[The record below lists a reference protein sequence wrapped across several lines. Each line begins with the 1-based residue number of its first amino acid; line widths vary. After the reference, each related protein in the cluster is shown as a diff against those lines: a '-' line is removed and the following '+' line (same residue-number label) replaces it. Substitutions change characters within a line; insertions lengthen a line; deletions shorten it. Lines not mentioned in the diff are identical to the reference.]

1 MSTHNPDKT
10 HPGSS
15 PSALMPIQSRRF
27 SLYKTISWRIIG
39 STDTFV
45 IAWLISG
52 TLAKASVVAIAE
64 VLTKPVL
71 YYLHERIWT
80 TIKFGRVSL
89 SSPEENGTAIATGE
103 CKTRSLIKA
112 ISWRIIATTDTTI
125 IALIVTGHL
134 PSALAIG
141 SIEILTKTVLYYYHE
156 RAWLKFL
163 FMKHNTDA
171 SRNRAHQASKRTVDP
186 APTVSA
192 VRPDGGRATA
202 PLSEVR

>member
-1 MSTHNPDKT
+1 
-10 HPGSS
+10 
-15 PSALMPIQSRRF
+15 MPIQSRRF

-80 TIKFGRVSL
+80 KVKFGRL
-89 SSPEENGTAIATGE
+89 PPTALEKNDADAPAGE
-103 CKTRSLIKA
+103 CKTRSLVKA
-112 ISWRIIATTDTTI
+112 VSWRIIATTDTTI

-141 SIEILTKTVLYYYHE
+141 SIEILTKTVFYYYHE

-163 FMKHNTDA
+163 VMKHNQEASHNNARRA
-171 SRNRAHQASKRTVDP
+171 SRQAVGSTQ
-186 APTVSA
+186 ALPTPITPA
-192 VRPDGGRATA
+192 VRADGGQAA
-202 PLSEVR
+202 ASLSEVQ